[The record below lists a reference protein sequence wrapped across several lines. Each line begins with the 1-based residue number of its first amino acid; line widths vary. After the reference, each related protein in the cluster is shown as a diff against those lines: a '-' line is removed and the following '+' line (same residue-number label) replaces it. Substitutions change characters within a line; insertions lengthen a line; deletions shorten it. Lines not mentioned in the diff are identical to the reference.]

1 MDDLP
6 AWLWQIEFIAVV
18 IVWTLAVRTFP
29 AILGAAFIRRA
40 SHHYDEK
47 LEKLKA
53 ELQANYSTLES
64 SIHLLS
70 ASQTELRS
78 KTIESVEVL
87 WRASIAAKNEF
98 SDAVFMHQIMVA
110 EEIVQFFKTKDE
122 RLDQIV
128 GNYRDMNNF
137 HEKFERVNRHLTDQE
152 RLFAGDRLWLI
163 FFYIRATYGR
173 VGFLVSK
180 SYADGCHHDWRQ
192 DSFFG
197 EHLERVLPHE
207 TIAKAKAE
215 KIGGLDII
223 LAHLESEFL
232 KEATR
237 VMSGSNR
244 LAESLS
250 DIDSVLS
257 YMVVKAKERSESER

>member
-1 MDDLP
+1 MH
-6 AWLWQIEFIAVV
+6 F
-18 IVWTLAVRTFP
+18 
-29 AILGAAFIRRA
+29 
-40 SHHYDEK
+40 
-47 LEKLKA
+47 
-53 ELQANYSTLES
+53 
-64 SIHLLS
+64 LS

-78 KTIESVEVL
+78 KTIKSVEVL

-98 SDAVFMHQIMVA
+98 SDAVVMHQIMA
-110 EEIVQFFKTKDE
+110 PEEIVQFLKTKDK

-128 GNYRDMNNF
+128 GNYRDMDNF
-137 HEKFERVNRHLTDQE
+137 HDKFDRVNKHPTDQE
-152 RLFAGDRLWLI
+152 RLFAGDRLRLI

-197 EHLERVLPHE
+197 AHLERVLPHE

-215 KIGGLDII
+215 KIGGLDVI

-257 YMVVKAKERSESER
+257 YRVAKAKERSESER